1 MQTNKGYQLPAKI
14 LNELGHFDS
23 IITRYCLGINFEGR
37 TLVHCLAKEDE
48 PIIEKFKEHQE
59 GLLVVNTRP
68 ESIQFQDLLES
79 AQSVLFL
86 KGRVRFMDMKYNT
99 IIQSNAPYGTAIFS
113 FSELDTIILYRAKLT
128 GKVLMLNSTIQE
140 FA

>member
-14 LNELGHFDS
+14 LKELGHFDQK
-23 IITRYCLGINFEGR
+23 ITRFNLGINLKGR
-37 TLVHCLAKEDE
+37 ALVHCLRKEDE
-48 PIIEKFKEHQE
+48 PLIDHFKLHKI

-68 ESIQFQDLLES
+68 ESLQFQDLLES

-99 IIQSNAPYGTAIFS
+99 IIPSNAPYGTAIFS
-113 FSELDTIILYRAKLT
+113 FSELDTLILCKANLM
-128 GKVLMLNSTIQE
+128 GKVVMLNSAIPE

>member
-23 IITRYCLGINFEGR
+23 IITRYYPGINFDGR

-113 FSELDTIILYRAKLT
+113 FNELDTLILYRANLT

>member
-1 MQTNKGYQLPAKI
+1 MQTNIGYQLPARI
-14 LNELGHFDS
+14 LKELGHFDH
-23 IITRYCLGINFEGR
+23 IITKYSPGINLEGR
-37 TLVHCLAKEDE
+37 LLVHCLAKEDE

-68 ESIQFQDLLES
+68 ESLQFQDLLES

-86 KGRVRFMDMKYNT
+86 KGRVRFMDMKYNA

-113 FSELDTIILYRAKLT
+113 FSEMDTFILCKANLT
-128 GKVLMLNSTIQE
+128 GKVVMLNSAIPE
-140 FA
+140 FV

>member
-14 LNELGHFDS
+14 LNELGNFDH
-23 IITRYCLGINFEGR
+23 IITRYSPGINLEGR

-48 PIIEKFKEHQE
+48 PIIEHFKVHQE

-113 FSELDTIILYRAKLT
+113 FNELDTLILCKANLT
-128 GKVLMLNSTIQE
+128 GKVLMLNSAIQE